1 MATEPV
7 NINEF
12 QELARQALPKM
23 YYDFF
28 AGAAEDEHTLREN
41 VKAFSQ
47 IIIRPRVLVDVNQID
62 MSISILGHL
71 ISAPILIAPTAFHKL
86 AHPEGEIATAK
97 AAAACKT
104 IMVLSFSSTS
114 SLEEVASS
122 CDAVRNIPK
131 YGNPSSYMPPFHEKV
146 LKNREVAA
154 WLVKR
159 AEISG
164 YKAIVVTVDTPRLG
178 RREADI
184 KNKMIVPQ
192 RKNLEGFMSTK
203 VVTDKGSGLEAFAK
217 RTFDSSLCW
226 KISIQKLKIL
236 LSNVQ
241 LLAAT
246 KAAEVGVDGIIV
258 SNHGA
263 RQLDYAPATISVL
276 EEIVRAVGGKVPVL
290 LDGGIRRGTDIFKAL
305 ALGAQAVLV
314 SPPISN
320 CHSPGFVS
328 SMLGSQDM
336 PQGYQH
342 SLDASA
348 QNSMA
353 GSWESFGPFAVG
365 WPVVAEASAVVDS
378 WAVEFQAAVVAAAVV
393 VEEKAYCSCYPMA
406 GLNFAQKKCSIV
418 ALNLPVTLLKNAG
431 NGVAAVA
438 SWMVGSEEAI
448 AAGAEVAAEG
458 VVVGP
463 LVLVSEPLTP
473 LIRVPQTSARPGYSQ
488 EGASQGLAED

>member
-12 QELARQALPKM
+12 QELARRALPKM

-41 VKAFSQ
+41 IKAFSQ

-104 IMVLSFSSTS
+104 IMVLSFSSMS

-122 CDAVRNIPK
+122 CDAVRFFQL
-131 YGNPSSYMPPFHEKV
+131 YVF
-146 LKNREVAA
+146 KNREVAA

-192 RKNLEGFMSTK
+192 LKNLEGFMSTK

-217 RTFDSSLCW
+217 STFDSSLCW
-226 KISIQKLKIL
+226 KISISQFKNHAKDFHISIQKLKIL

-320 CHSPGFVS
+320 CH
-328 SMLGSQDM
+328 DM

-348 QNSMA
+348 QNSME

-378 WAVEFQAAVVAAAVV
+378 GAVEFQ
-393 VEEKAYCSCYPMA
+393 S
-406 GLNFAQKKCSIV
+406 
-418 ALNLPVTLLKNAG
+418 AG

-438 SWMVGSEEAI
+438 PWMVGSEEAI

-473 LIRVPQTSARPGYSQ
+473 LTRVPQTSARPGYSQ